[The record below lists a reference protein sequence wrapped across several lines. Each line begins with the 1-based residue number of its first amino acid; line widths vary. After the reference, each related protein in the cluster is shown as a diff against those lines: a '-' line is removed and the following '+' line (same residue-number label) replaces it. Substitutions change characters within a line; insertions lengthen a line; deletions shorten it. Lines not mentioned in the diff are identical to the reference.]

1 MRGAVFLRSV
11 RLVALTAAALSI
23 VASGVHAQGTTQAY
37 PWRLSYF
44 PYVTASPNDGL
55 MPMARVV
62 WFQASRWDARTSV
75 DRQVAVEGGYST
87 KDAWLVRVQG
97 DFPRL
102 APGWR
107 LQASADALNTP
118 ELEVLQSF
126 GAEAERQS
134 LTVELTRRVAGPLLL
149 AARGTAAHIGARF
162 YAPGSAVDDTK
173 PRNYETDWHAR
184 VAAVIDLRDR
194 EYDTRRGALLQT
206 GLVTGH
212 YSDNYRGISLSS
224 GDYTGWYG
232 MAAGWLPLSAST
244 RVTARLGARTVSI
257 GAENGIEAERSMP
270 AWEDDI
276 LGFGGPQSNRGLPVA
291 GVAGRGMLLAGME
304 LRRDLFT
311 FPGGAVA
318 VLAFVDGGRAFVD
331 DACVFTAEVASGQ
344 SKGFAVSPT
353 CGSSGAL
360 RLTFDGWTV
369 SPGGGIAIRLLRNA
383 VLTATVGVAH
393 GDARVYVSNGWS
405 W

>member
-1 MRGAVFLRSV
+1 MRGV
-11 RLVALTAAALSI
+11 RLVALTAAGLAIAASA
-23 VASGVHAQGTTQAY
+23 VAAQDTTQAY

-55 MPMARVV
+55 MPMGRVV

-107 LQASADALNTP
+107 LQAIADALNTP
-118 ELEVLQSF
+118 ALEVTQGF
-126 GAEAERQS
+126 GTDAERQS

-162 YAPGSAVDDTK
+162 YVPGSPVDDTK

-184 VAAVIDLRDR
+184 LAAVVDLRDR
-194 EYDTRRGALLQT
+194 EYDTRRGALLQA
-206 GLVTGH
+206 GVVTGH
-212 YSDNYRGISLSS
+212 YNDNYRGTSLSE
-224 GDYTGWYG
+224 GDYSGWYG
-232 MAAGWLPLSAST
+232 MAAGWLPVSAST
-244 RVTARLGARTVSI
+244 RVTARLAARTLSI

-291 GVAGRGMLLAGME
+291 GVAGRGMLLAGVE
-304 LRRDLFT
+304 VRRDLLT

-318 VLAFVDGGRAFVD
+318 VLVFVDGGRGFFD
-331 DACVFTAEVASGQ
+331 DACAFTGETASAESG
-344 SKGFAVSPT
+344 SVPNGVP
-353 CGSSGAL
+353 CGSTGAL
-360 RLTFDGWTV
+360 QLTFDGWTV

-393 GDARVYVSNGWS
+393 GDARLYMSSGWA

>member
-1 MRGAVFLRSV
+1 MSGTRSV
-11 RLVALTAAALSI
+11 AIAAATLLTI
-23 VASGVHAQGTTQAY
+23 ASGVDAQDTTQAY

-87 KDAWLVRVQG
+87 KHAWLVRVQG

-107 LQASADALNTP
+107 LQAIGEALDTP
-118 ELEVLQSF
+118 DLEVMQSF
-126 GAEAERQS
+126 AADAERQS
-134 LTVELTRRVAGPLLL
+134 LTVELTRHVAGPLLL
-149 AARGTAAHIGARF
+149 AARGSAAHIGARF
-162 YAPGSAVDDTK
+162 YVLGSAVDDTK
-173 PRNYETDWHAR
+173 PRNYENDWHAR
-184 VAAVIDLRDR
+184 LAAVVDLRDR
-194 EYDTRRGALLQT
+194 EYDTRRGVLLQT

-212 YSDNYRGISLSS
+212 FSDNYRGTSGAA

-232 MAAGWLPLSAST
+232 MAAGWVPLSAST
-244 RVTARLGARTVSI
+244 RITARLGARTLSA

-270 AWEDDI
+270 AWEDDV
-276 LGFGGPQSNRGLPVA
+276 LGFGGPESNRGLPVA
-291 GVAGRGMLLAGME
+291 ALAGRGMLLASVE

-311 FPGGAVA
+311 FPGGALA

-331 DACVFTAEVASGQ
+331 EPCVYLAEIAPGESRA
-344 SKGFAVSPT
+344 FAVSPT

-360 RLTFDGWTV
+360 QVTFDGWTV

-383 VLTATVGVAH
+383 VLTATVGAAQ
-393 GDARVYVSNGWS
+393 GKARVYVSSGWA

>member
-1 MRGAVFLRSV
+1 MAIAASAV
-11 RLVALTAAALSI
+11 AA
-23 VASGVHAQGTTQAY
+23 QDTTQAY

-87 KDAWLVRVQG
+87 KDAWLIRVQG

-107 LQASADALNTP
+107 LQAIADALNTP
-118 ELEVLQSF
+118 ALEVIQGF
-126 GAEAERQS
+126 GVDAERQS

-162 YAPGSAVDDTK
+162 YVPGGAADDTK

-184 VAAVIDLRDR
+184 LAAVVDLRDR
-194 EYDTRRGALLQT
+194 EYDTRRGVVLQT
-206 GLVTGH
+206 GVVTGH
-212 YSDNYRGISLSS
+212 YSDNYRGTSLAE
-224 GDYTGWYG
+224 GDYSGWYG

-244 RVTARLGARTVSI
+244 RVTARLGARTLSV

-291 GVAGRGMLLAGME
+291 GVAGRGMLLAGVE
-304 LRRDLFT
+304 VRRDLLT
-311 FPGGAVA
+311 FPGGALA
-318 VLAFVDGGRAFVD
+318 VLAFVDGGRAFFD
-331 DACVFTAEVASGQ
+331 DACAHTAGI
-344 SKGFAVSPT
+344 SPRESRT
-353 CGSSGAL
+353 DALSLQCGSSGAL
-360 RLTFDGWTV
+360 QLTLDGWTV
-369 SPGGGIAIRLLRNA
+369 APGGGIAIRLLRNA
-383 VLTATVGVAH
+383 VLAASVGVAH
-393 GDARVYVSNGWS
+393 GKARGYVSSGWA